1 MSIDMK
7 VLIDQYPGDEL
18 ELAAGMT
25 GMHRQVT
32 WVHISETPE
41 MAGYLNGGELVI
53 TTGVGLDKWN
63 IEDAL
68 LDQVR
73 LLYENQA
80 SGIIVNI
87 GGYIR
92 KIPEEVCSFCNAN
105 DFPLFTLPWKV
116 PLEKIIQPLCEC
128 IVQDN
133 VREEEIS
140 TAFKNA
146 IFFPDQQERYVVPLS
161 EHHFNLEDRY
171 AICMMRVVNTS
182 SDPYALA
189 ESIKTR
195 LWNHLREIYPKC
207 AVFTDD
213 RDIIAVISTPH
224 TAQVRIL
231 AEDLLDHVCFLL
243 PLNQEKVYI
252 GIGKLTKSMRCI
264 HKSYRQAEA
273 IVRLQMKESIPQDK
287 IFFTD
292 MGAYRLLLGIEDDEI
307 KQEYYNQVLGP
318 LVKHDREKG
327 TDLTDVLKLYLQND
341 GSITRTASKM
351 FVHRNTVNYKINQAS
366 KILNMD
372 LGRLD
377 NRMQLMLAYL
387 VHEML

>member
-1 MSIDMK
+1 M
-7 VLIDQYPGDEL
+7 
-18 ELAAGMT
+18 
-25 GMHRQVT
+25 
-32 WVHISETPE
+32 
-41 MAGYLNGGELVI
+41 
-53 TTGVGLDKWN
+53 
-63 IEDAL
+63 
-68 LDQVR
+68 
-73 LLYENQA
+73 
-80 SGIIVNI
+80 
-87 GGYIR
+87 
-92 KIPEEVCSFCNAN
+92 
-105 DFPLFTLPWKV
+105 
-116 PLEKIIQPLCEC
+116 
-128 IVQDN
+128 
-133 VREEEIS
+133 
-140 TAFKNA
+140 
-146 IFFPDQQERYVVPLS
+146 VPLS

-372 LGRLD
+372 LGSLD

>member
-7 VLIDQYPGDEL
+7 VLVDQYPGDEL
-18 ELAAGMT
+18 KLAAGAT

-41 MAGYLNGGELVI
+41 MAEYLNGDELVI

-73 LLYENQA
+73 LLYENKA
-80 SGIIVNI
+80 SGVIVNI

-92 KIPEEVCSFCNAN
+92 NIPKKVCSFCNAK
-105 DFPLFTLPWKV
+105 DFPLFILPWKV
-116 PLEKIIQPLCEC
+116 PLEKIIQPLTEY

-133 VREEEIS
+133 VSEEEIS

-161 EHHFNLEDRY
+161 EHHFNVEDRY
-171 AICMMRVVNTS
+171 AICMLRVTNTS

-189 ESIKTR
+189 ESIRER

-213 RDIIAVISTPH
+213 RDIIAVISTQH
-224 TAQVRIL
+224 TEQVRIL

-243 PLNQEKVYI
+243 PLNDEKVYI

-318 LVKHDREKG
+318 LVKHDKEKG

-372 LGRLD
+372 LGSLE
-377 NRMQLMLAYL
+377 NRMQLMLAFL

>member
-1 MSIDMK
+1 MSMDLKILVD
-7 VLIDQYPGDEL
+7 LYPGRDL
-18 ELAAGMT
+18 VLAAGAT
-25 GMHRQVT
+25 GMHRRVT

-41 MAGYLNGGELVI
+41 KAGYLSGGELVI
-53 TTGVGLDKWN
+53 TTGVGLDKWD
-63 IEDAL
+63 IEAAL
-68 LDQVR
+68 LELVR
-73 LLYENQA
+73 LFFENGA
-80 SGIIVNI
+80 AGVVVNV
-87 GGYIR
+87 GEYIR
-92 KIPEEVCSFCNAN
+92 EIPKEVCSFCNAH
-105 DFPLFTLPWKV
+105 DFPLFTLPRKA
-116 PLEKIIQPLCEC
+116 PLERFIQPLTER
-128 IVQDN
+128 IVRDN
-133 VREEEIS
+133 VSEEEVR

-146 IFFPDQQERYVVPLS
+146 IFFPDQQERYLVPLS
-161 EHHFNLEDRY
+161 DHHFRREDRY
-171 AICMMRVVNTS
+171 AICVMRVVNTS

-207 AVFTDD
+207 AVFTDE

-224 TAQVRIL
+224 TAQVRVL

-264 HKSYRQAEA
+264 YKSYRQAEA
-273 IVRLQMKESIPQDK
+273 IVKLQMNGSIPQEK

-307 KQEYYNQVLGP
+307 KQEYYSQVLGP
-318 LVKHDREKG
+318 LVRHDQEKD
-327 TDLTDVLKLYLQND
+327 TDLTSVLKLYLQND

-377 NRMQLMLAYL
+377 NRMQLMLAFL
-387 VHEML
+387 VHDML